1 MSERLWQILAS
12 SFPQLISYCVRVT
25 IPLTV
30 CIYILSFA
38 LALVLALLQVQR
50 VPVLRQLAR
59 IYVWV
64 FCGIPLIA
72 LLYLIFFGLPSV
84 GIVLA
89 AFPAAVLA
97 FSLNYAA
104 YMSETIRA
112 SILSVPVGQ
121 TEAGYTVG
129 LNSAQ
134 IMRRIVLPQAMRVA
148 FPTLFG
154 TLISLTKDSAL
165 AASITVVEMF
175 KTAQQIAARTFEP
188 FALYCEVALIYLA
201 LGTILT
207 IVQRILE
214 KKVRWQR

>member
-64 FCGIPLIA
+64 FRGIPLIA

-207 IVQRILE
+207 VVQRILE

>member
-12 SFPQLISYCVRVT
+12 SFPQLISYCVEVT

-64 FCGIPLIA
+64 FRGIPLIA

-207 IVQRILE
+207 IAQRILE

>member
-12 SFPQLISYCVRVT
+12 SFPQLISYCVGVT

-64 FCGIPLIA
+64 FRGIPLIA

-207 IVQRILE
+207 IAQRILE

>member
-1 MSERLWQILAS
+1 MSERLWEILAS
-12 SFPQLISYCVRVT
+12 SLPQLISYCVKVT

-30 CIYILSFA
+30 CIYILSFV
-38 LALVLALLQVQR
+38 LAMVLALLQVQR

-59 IYVWV
+59 VYVWV
-64 FCGIPLIA
+64 FRGIPLIA
-72 LLYLIFFGLPSV
+72 LLYLIFFGLPSI

-112 SILSVPVGQ
+112 SILSVPAGQ
-121 TEAGYTVG
+121 REAGYAVG
-129 LNSAQ
+129 LSSAQ

-148 FPTLFG
+148 FPTMFG
-154 TLISLTKDSAL
+154 ILISLTKDSAL

-201 LGTILT
+201 LSTILT
-207 IVQRILE
+207 ILQRILE
-214 KKVRWQR
+214 KKVSWQR

>member
-64 FCGIPLIA
+64 FRGIPLIA

-134 IMRRIVLPQAMRVA
+134 IMRRIVLLQAMRVA

>member
-64 FCGIPLIA
+64 FRGIPLIA

>member
-1 MSERLWQILAS
+1 MSERLWEILAS
-12 SFPQLISYCVRVT
+12 SLPQLISYCVKVT

-30 CIYILSFA
+30 CIYVLSFV
-38 LALVLALLQVQR
+38 LAMVLALLQVQR

-59 IYVWV
+59 VYVWV
-64 FCGIPLIA
+64 FRGIPLIA
-72 LLYLIFFGLPSV
+72 LLYLIFFGLPSI

-112 SILSVPVGQ
+112 SILSVPAGQ
-121 TEAGYTVG
+121 REAGYAVG

-154 TLISLTKDSAL
+154 ILISLTKDSAL

-201 LGTILT
+201 LSTILT
-207 IVQRILE
+207 ILQRVLE
-214 KKVRWQR
+214 RKANWQR

>member
-1 MSERLWQILAS
+1 MSERLWEILAS
-12 SFPQLISYCVRVT
+12 SLPQLISYCVKVT

-30 CIYILSFA
+30 CIYVLSFV
-38 LALVLALLQVQR
+38 LAMVLALLQVQR

-59 IYVWV
+59 VYVWA
-64 FCGIPLIA
+64 FRGIPLIA
-72 LLYLIFFGLPSV
+72 LLYLIFFGLPSI

-121 TEAGYTVG
+121 REAGYAVG
-129 LNSAQ
+129 LSSAQ

-148 FPTLFG
+148 FPTMFG
-154 TLISLTKDSAL
+154 ILISLTKDSAL

-201 LGTILT
+201 LSTILT
-207 IVQRILE
+207 ILQRILE
-214 KKVRWQR
+214 KKVSWQR

>member
-1 MSERLWQILAS
+1 MSERLWEILAS
-12 SFPQLISYCVRVT
+12 SLPQLISYCVKVT

-30 CIYILSFA
+30 CIYVLSFV
-38 LALVLALLQVQR
+38 LAMVLALLQVQR

-59 IYVWV
+59 VYVWV
-64 FCGIPLIA
+64 FRGIPLIA
-72 LLYLIFFGLPSV
+72 LLYLIFFGLPSI

-112 SILSVPVGQ
+112 SILSVPAGQ
-121 TEAGYTVG
+121 REAGYAVG
-129 LNSAQ
+129 LSSAQ

-148 FPTLFG
+148 FPTMFG
-154 TLISLTKDSAL
+154 ILISLTKDSAL

-201 LGTILT
+201 FSTILT
-207 IVQRILE
+207 ILQRILE
-214 KKVRWQR
+214 KKVGWQR